1 MVKIDI
7 ISGFLGAGKTTLIK
21 KLLKEAFEGE
31 QVVLIENEFGEIGID
46 GGFLKDAGIEIREMN
61 SGCICC
67 SLVGDFG
74 ASLKEVVEK
83 YHPDR
88 ILIEPSGVG
97 KLSDVIKAVQG
108 VEEDVDIQ
116 LNSYTTVVDAKKC
129 KMYMRN
135 FGEFFDNQVQYAGAI
150 IMSRTDIVDEKKAM
164 ESMELL
170 RSINEKAAIITTPI
184 EKLDGKKILEV
195 MEHPVSLADELL
207 KEEHEHH
214 HHHDHTH
221 EHSHGHEHHHH
232 PDEGIVINLEQDIL
246 QRNNLLA
253 ERNRGYFEAKNLF
266 CLNLMSSPGSGKTT
280 LLEETIR
287 RLKAK
292 RPIYVIEGD
301 QQTSNDADRIAA
313 LEIPVFQVNTG
324 TGCHLEAD
332 MVNHAVKHLN
342 PKEGAILFIENVGNL
357 VCPAMFDLGES
368 KKVVIVSTTEG
379 DDKPLKYPHIF
390 QEADICVINKI
401 DLAPYLNTKVEV
413 LRENALKV
421 NHRLQIFEVS
431 ATKGD
436 GMDAWCDWLQTE
448 SAKCK

>member
-1 MVKIDI
+1 MC
-7 ISGFLGAGKTTLIK
+7 GTC
-21 KLLKEAFEGE
+21 
-31 QVVLIENEFGEIGID
+31 
-46 GGFLKDAGIEIREMN
+46 
-61 SGCICC
+61 GC
-67 SLVGDFG
+67 
-74 ASLKEVVEK
+74 
-83 YHPDR
+83 R
-88 ILIEPSGVG
+88 
-97 KLSDVIKAVQG
+97 
-108 VEEDVDIQ
+108 
-116 LNSYTTVVDAKKC
+116 
-129 KMYMRN
+129 
-135 FGEFFDNQVQYAGAI
+135 
-150 IMSRTDIVDEKKAM
+150 
-164 ESMELL
+164 
-170 RSINEKAAIITTPI
+170 
-184 EKLDGKKILEV
+184 
-195 MEHPVSLADELL
+195 
-207 KEEHEHH
+207 EHH

-421 NHRLQIFEVS
+421 NHHLQIFEVS

>member
-1 MVKIDI
+1 MC
-7 ISGFLGAGKTTLIK
+7 GTC
-21 KLLKEAFEGE
+21 
-31 QVVLIENEFGEIGID
+31 
-46 GGFLKDAGIEIREMN
+46 
-61 SGCICC
+61 GC
-67 SLVGDFG
+67 G
-74 ASLKEVVEK
+74 
-83 YHPDR
+83 
-88 ILIEPSGVG
+88 
-97 KLSDVIKAVQG
+97 
-108 VEEDVDIQ
+108 
-116 LNSYTTVVDAKKC
+116 
-129 KMYMRN
+129 
-135 FGEFFDNQVQYAGAI
+135 
-150 IMSRTDIVDEKKAM
+150 
-164 ESMELL
+164 
-170 RSINEKAAIITTPI
+170 
-184 EKLDGKKILEV
+184 
-195 MEHPVSLADELL
+195 
-207 KEEHEHH
+207 EHH

-357 VCPAMFDLGES
+357 VCPAEFDTGAVKNAMILS
-368 KKVVIVSTTEG
+368 VPEG
-379 DDKPLKYPHIF
+379 HDKPLKYPLMF
-390 QEADICVINKI
+390 SICDVVLINKI
-401 DLAPYLNTKVEV
+401 DVMPYFDFDLEQCKKNI
-413 LRENALKV
+413 LMRNPNAK
-421 NHRLQIFEVS
+421 IIPICAKTGE
-431 ATKGD
+431 
-436 GMDAWCDWLQTE
+436 GMEEWADWLKKETAAWKE
-448 SAKCK
+448 EEHA

>member
-1 MVKIDI
+1 MC
-7 ISGFLGAGKTTLIK
+7 GTC
-21 KLLKEAFEGE
+21 
-31 QVVLIENEFGEIGID
+31 
-46 GGFLKDAGIEIREMN
+46 
-61 SGCICC
+61 GC
-67 SLVGDFG
+67 G
-74 ASLKEVVEK
+74 
-83 YHPDR
+83 
-88 ILIEPSGVG
+88 
-97 KLSDVIKAVQG
+97 
-108 VEEDVDIQ
+108 
-116 LNSYTTVVDAKKC
+116 
-129 KMYMRN
+129 
-135 FGEFFDNQVQYAGAI
+135 
-150 IMSRTDIVDEKKAM
+150 
-164 ESMELL
+164 
-170 RSINEKAAIITTPI
+170 
-184 EKLDGKKILEV
+184 
-195 MEHPVSLADELL
+195 
-207 KEEHEHH
+207 
-214 HHHDHTH
+214 
-221 EHSHGHEHHHH
+221 EHHHH
-232 PDEGIVINLEQDIL
+232 PDEGIVVNLEQDIL

-421 NHRLQIFEVS
+421 NHNVQIFEVS